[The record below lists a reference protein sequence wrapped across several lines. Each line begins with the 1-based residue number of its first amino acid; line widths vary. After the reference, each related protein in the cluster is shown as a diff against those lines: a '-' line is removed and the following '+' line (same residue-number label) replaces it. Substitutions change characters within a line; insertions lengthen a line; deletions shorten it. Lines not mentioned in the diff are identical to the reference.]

1 MIISAIVP
9 AYNEGERI
17 HNVLKVLTETELIN
31 EIIVVNDG
39 SNDRTYD
46 VSIQYTKFVI
56 DLKHNVGKGGAIIKG
71 IEKSNGNIIL
81 LLDADLI
88 GLTSKHIVDMLNP
101 IILNEADTTVG
112 IFSSGRFFTDLAQKI
127 APFLSGQ
134 RVIKRDIFNDIHTF
148 EITKYGFEVALSNYV
163 KKKKLTLKTVILHDM
178 SHVMKEEKEGLLKG
192 FLSRLRMYWQI
203 VKVLSF
209 EDKR

>member
-17 HNVLKVLTETELIN
+17 HNVLKVLKETELID

-46 VSIQYTKFVI
+46 VSIQYTKTVI

-71 IEKSNGNIIL
+71 IEHSNGNIIL

-88 GLTSKHIVDMLNP
+88 GLRSTHIVDMLNP
-101 IILNEADTTVG
+101 IILNEVDTTVG

-134 RVIKRDIFNDIHTF
+134 RVIKRELIHDIHTL
-148 EITKYGFEVALSNYV
+148 EITQYGFEVALSNYV
-163 KKKKLTLKTVILHDM
+163 KKKGLRTKTIILNEL
-178 SHVMKEEKEGLLKG
+178 SHVMKEEKEGFLKG

-209 EDKR
+209 EVKR